1 MTKEFQIT
9 IESEIFK
16 PSGIDLIMARRKA
29 IYVCETCIA
38 PSGNWLNYPVA
49 VFYQPDVSLVPEG
62 GSQYFGMYFKALDL
76 ALPPIGY
83 ICNAISATKKPI
95 VGVVAD
101 NGEIIYSRYRHDMR
115 FSSDK
120 SVWIDGGRD
129 YTRYNGSATLVDL
142 SIHEGVLE
150 VSRF

>member
-1 MTKEFQIT
+1 MTKFFKVA

-16 PSGIDLIMARRKA
+16 PEGIQIIQDKRKA

-62 GSQYFGMYFKALDL
+62 GSQYFGMYVRTMEIG
-76 ALPPIGY
+76 LPPKAY
-83 ICNAISATKKPI
+83 ICNAISAVDTPI
-95 VGVVAD
+95 VGVVAED
-101 NGEIIYSRYRHDMR
+101 GEIIYSHYRHDMR
-115 FSSDK
+115 FSTDK

-129 YTRYNGSATLVDL
+129 YTRYDGSATLIDL
-142 SIHEGVLE
+142 CIHEGRLE
-150 VSRF
+150 VCRF